1 MPIYLM
7 LTSEY
12 AAFAFAEQKKLSDA
26 QNEPSTEA
34 RAAKLMQEILR
45 LMEQRLKI
53 AKQYTVSVFQ

>member
-12 AAFAFAEQKKLSDA
+12 AAFAFAEQKKLSDP

-34 RAAKLMQEILR
+34 RAAKLKQEILR
-45 LMEQRLKI
+45 LTEQRLKI